1 MTPNPAPTAPAQAA
15 DPETQRRDLLDAQ
28 RRANQHQPRN
38 FKEDALHDKVVHM
51 EPDDTGPTP
60 TETFDPVEDRHTG
73 EARTAES
80 PSAEDHPAGTRARPT
95 AR

>member
-60 TETFDPVEDRHTG
+60 TETFDPAEDRHTG
-73 EARTAES
+73 EARPPES
-80 PSAEDHPAGTRARPT
+80 HTTEGPGTGTRARPA